1 MCLKE
6 LEGWANPTSRLLI
19 VLSVRKAC
27 NRTLCVPRF
36 FFFKLEQRRSN
47 IRSRPAIMSDFNP
60 IGSGKLILTP
70 KLSSGCN
77 GEIGSGRL
85 PSAWSTLFR
94 RLRPNLR
101 LRLALG

>member
-6 LEGWANPTSRLLI
+6 LEGWANPTSILPI
-19 VLSVRKAC
+19 VLSVRKIC
-27 NRTLCVPRF
+27 NRTFCAPRV

-47 IRSRPAIMSDFNP
+47 IRSIPAIMSDFSP

-70 KLSSGCN
+70 KFSSGCN

-85 PSAWSTLFR
+85 PSA
-94 RLRPNLR
+94 
-101 LRLALG
+101 